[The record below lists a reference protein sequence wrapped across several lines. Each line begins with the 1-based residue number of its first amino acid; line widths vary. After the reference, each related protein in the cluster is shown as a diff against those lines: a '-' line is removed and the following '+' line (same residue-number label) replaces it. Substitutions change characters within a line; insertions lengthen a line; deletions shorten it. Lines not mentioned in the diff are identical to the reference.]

1 MPAANTPVDSAP
13 ASAPL
18 WRRFAAMLYDVFPL
32 VGLWFVAALLW
43 NLATGA
49 HYDVAHPDYA
59 QHGGLVSHVLL
70 QLWLLVVTGAYFVL
84 SWTRLGATIGMRAWK
99 LRLVRE
105 DGSRV
110 DVRTASVRFV
120 LALLSLALLGG
131 GFWVACFDRGRRTL
145 HDRLCGT
152 RMLRR

>member
-1 MPAANTPVDSAP
+1 MSFNAAAESVDAAP
-13 ASAPL
+13 APL
-18 WRRFAAMLYDVFPL
+18 WRRFAAMLYDAFPL
-32 VGLWFVAALLW
+32 VGLWFLAALLW
-43 NLATGA
+43 NLASGA

-59 QHGGLVSHVLL
+59 QHGGMLSHVLL

-84 SWTRLGATIGMRAWK
+84 SWVRGGATIGMRAWK
-99 LRLVRE
+99 LTLRRD
-105 DGSRV
+105 DGANV
-110 DVRTASVRFV
+110 TVRTASARFV

-131 GFWVACFDRGRRTL
+131 GFWYACFDVERRTL